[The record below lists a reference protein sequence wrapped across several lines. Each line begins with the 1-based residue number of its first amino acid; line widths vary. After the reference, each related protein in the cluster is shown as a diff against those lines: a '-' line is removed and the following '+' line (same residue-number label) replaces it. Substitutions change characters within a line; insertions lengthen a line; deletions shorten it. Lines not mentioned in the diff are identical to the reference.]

1 MSSQINFPA
10 NLLELPQMMAF
21 IRSCGS
27 TLQPPDLRKL
37 ELALEESLVNII
49 QHAYPD
55 SPGGIEIHF
64 TPYYDY
70 LIFTL
75 RDQGFPF
82 NPLLAQPKIASGS
95 LEERTEGGL
104 GLLLIREFMDEMYYT
119 RQDPY
124 NILTLVKK
132 I

>member
-1 MSSQINFPA
+1 MSSQINVSA
-10 NLLELPQMMAF
+10 DLLELAQMMAF

-27 TLQPPDLRKL
+27 NLNPTDLRKL

-55 SPGGIEIHF
+55 TPGGIEIHF

-82 NPLLAQPKIASGS
+82 NPLLAQPKVASGS

>member
-1 MSSQINFPA
+1 MSSHINFQA
-10 NLLELPQMMAF
+10 SLVHLPDMMSF
-21 IRSCGS
+21 IRSCAAPLS
-27 TLQPPDLRKL
+27 APDLRKL

-49 QHAYPD
+49 QHAYPQQ
-55 SPGGIEIHF
+55 PGTLEILF
-64 TPYYDY
+64 TQYFDY

-82 NPLLAQPKIASGS
+82 NPLLAKPKVESTS
-95 LEERTEGGL
+95 LEERKEGGL
-104 GLLLIREFMDEMYYT
+104 GLLLIREFMDEMHYT
-119 RQDPY
+119 RQDPF